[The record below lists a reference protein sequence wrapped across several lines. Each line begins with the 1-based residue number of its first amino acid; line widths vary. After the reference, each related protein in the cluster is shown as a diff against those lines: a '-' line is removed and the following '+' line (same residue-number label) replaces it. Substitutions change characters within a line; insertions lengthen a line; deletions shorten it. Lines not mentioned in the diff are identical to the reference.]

1 MIYSLRIKLSPSSKL
16 IDVSVGLCRRQ
27 VHMTSLLFVR
37 AWQCNSVLTL
47 APPLPLGQQV
57 TQDNGGKE
65 TSFVVTWMVPTTAV
79 KFAKDYDSFRRKIKE
94 VCSYE
99 LMLGY

>member
-1 MIYSLRIKLSPSSKL
+1 
-16 IDVSVGLCRRQ
+16 
-27 VHMTSLLFVR
+27 MTSLLFVR